1 MNELTKTELKII
13 AKAGNENIAVVYVA
27 EINGKKIEFVE
38 SIQPPIPREKKWV
51 IIISSLFGCPVE
63 CKFCDAGGKYTGK
76 LSKEE
81 LLTQIDFLVKNRFK
95 SNNPECE
102 KFKIQFARIG
112 EPAFNKNVLEVL
124 KKLPL
129 LYKNTTIMPSIST
142 IAPVGCDEFFKEL
155 ISIKNNF
162 YKENFQL
169 QFSIHNTDE
178 EIRNQLIPVKKWSFE
193 QIKEYGTAFYQ
204 RGERRITLNFAIKN
218 DTAIDKQVLLKY
230 FDPEIFLIKITPIN
244 PTHKA
249 LDNNLFSTLN
259 VEHLNNSLV
268 KELKNVG
275 YQVILSIGELEEN
288 NIGSNCGQYISNI
301 EQNLKKQI
309 SSYSY
314 KLEKFI

>member
-1 MNELTKTELKII
+1 MNELTKTDLKII
-13 AKAGNENIAVVYVA
+13 AKAGNENLAVVYVA

-38 SIQPPIPREKKWV
+38 SLQPPIPREKKWV

-81 LLTQIDFLVKNRFK
+81 LLAQIDFLVKNRFK
-95 SNNPECE
+95 SKEPESE

-124 KKLPL
+124 KELTN
-129 LYKNTTIMPSIST
+129 LYENTTIMPSIST
-142 IAPVGCDEFFKEL
+142 IAPFGCDEFFEEL
-155 ISIKNNF
+155 INIKNNF

-169 QFSIHNTDE
+169 QFSIHNTNE
-178 EIRNQLIPVKKWSFE
+178 EIRNRLIPTSKWSFE
-193 QIKEYGTAFYQ
+193 QIKDYGTRFY
-204 RGERRITLNFAIKN
+204 RNGERKITLNFALKDEN
-218 DTAIDKQVLLKY
+218 AIDKNVLTKY

-244 PTHKA
+244 PTYKA
-249 LDNNLFSTLN
+249 FDNNLFSTLN
-259 VEHLNNSLV
+259 TEQLNNGLV
-268 KELKNVG
+268 KDLKNAG
-275 YQVILSIGELEEN
+275 YQVILSVGELEEN

-301 EQNLKKQI
+301 EQNRKKQT

-314 KLEKFI
+314 KLENL

>member
-1 MNELTKTELKII
+1 MNELAKTELKII
-13 AKAGNENIAVVYVA
+13 AKAGNENLAVVYVA

-81 LLTQIDFLVKNRFK
+81 LLAQIDFLVKNRFK
-95 SNNPECE
+95 SKEPESE

-124 KKLPL
+124 KELTN
-129 LYKNTTIMPSIST
+129 LYENTTIMPSIST
-142 IAPVGCDEFFKEL
+142 IAPFGCDEFFEEL
-155 ISIKNNF
+155 INIKNNF
-162 YKENFQL
+162 YRENFQL
-169 QFSIHNTDE
+169 QFSIHNTNE
-178 EIRNQLIPVKKWSFE
+178 EIRNRLIPTSKWSFE
-193 QIKEYGTAFYQ
+193 QIKDYGTRFY
-204 RGERRITLNFAIKN
+204 RNGERKITLNFALKDEN
-218 DTAIDKQVLLKY
+218 AIDKNVLTKY

-244 PTHKA
+244 PTYKA
-249 LDNNLFSTLN
+249 FDNNLFSTLN
-259 VEHLNNSLV
+259 TEQLNNGLV
-268 KELKNVG
+268 KDLKNAG
-275 YQVILSIGELEEN
+275 YQVILSVGELEEN

-301 EQNLKKQI
+301 EQNRKKQT

-314 KLEKFI
+314 KLENL